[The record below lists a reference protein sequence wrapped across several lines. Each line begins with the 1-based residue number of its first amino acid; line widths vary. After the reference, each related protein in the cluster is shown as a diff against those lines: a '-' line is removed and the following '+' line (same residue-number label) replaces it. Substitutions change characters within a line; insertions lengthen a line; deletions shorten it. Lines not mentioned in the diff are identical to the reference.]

1 MIIINDNFII
11 PFLSLNDF
19 LSDTH
24 DRVKFRLEWS
34 LEQKKAGLQNN
45 TLEKNLSIGT
55 LYPKNPSIKEKQ
67 TFGPNWVEYPSKF
80 FTVTLTEETTLLPGR
95 FLLKFCCISICKLE
109 WIDTCTL

>member
-55 LYPKNPSIKEKQ
+55 LYPKK
-67 TFGPNWVEYPSKF
+67 
-80 FTVTLTEETTLLPGR
+80 TLPLKRNKHLVPTESNTPQNLLQ
-95 FLLKFCCISICKLE
+95 
-109 WIDTCTL
+109 

>member
-55 LYPKNPSIKEKQ
+55 RYPKKPFHWRETNIWSQLSRIPLKICYSNLDRRDDSAPR
-67 TFGPNWVEYPSKF
+67 TLSVE
-80 FTVTLTEETTLLPGR
+80 VLLY
-95 FLLKFCCISICKLE
+95 F
-109 WIDTCTL
+109 DM

>member
-55 LYPKNPSIKEKQ
+55 LYPEKP
-67 TFGPNWVEYPSKF
+67 FH
-80 FTVTLTEETTLLPGR
+80 
-95 FLLKFCCISICKLE
+95 
-109 WIDTCTL
+109 